1 MPDGGVCAAAQ
12 FYIYDDTGS
21 PIEELDATTLAGAV
35 AEAKEIA
42 AESALEG
49 AVRFGLSGQNWG
61 VYTLDG
67 RSDKYVL
74 EASGVERVDAKLL
87 KAIRKREADELEAT
101 GMELFDDGL
110 PERMPL
116 PVELAV
122 RPDACTAPRP
132 AAGGGTAGTAAAIAA
147 AAAPI
152 DVHAPLGAQRRR

>member
-1 MPDGGVCAAAQ
+1 MPDGSVCAAAQ
-12 FYIYDDTGS
+12 FYIYDDTGC

-42 AESALEG
+42 AEAALED
-49 AVRFGLSGQNWG
+49 AVRFGLSGREWG

-101 GMELFDDGL
+101 GMELFDDSL

-122 RPDACTAPRP
+122 RPDAGSELRP
-132 AAGGGTAGTAAAIAA
+132 AACMGAAGTAADAA

-152 DVHAPLGAQRRR
+152 DIHAPLGAPRRR